1 LHKNMDLSESKILKL
16 LRAKTNRPMKFSELM
31 KLFAIPEDQRREFR
45 AQLKEMAAEGSVVKL
60 RGGRYGLPD
69 EMNLIPGVL
78 SGHPDGYGFVVT
90 EDDSEDIYISRHKL
104 NGAMHNDHVLV
115 SIESRVHRFG
125 RPEGRIVRIL
135 ERRTTTLVGLFEALN
150 RDGWVIPSE
159 HKYFQDVFVPG
170 KEKKGAKPGQLVS
183 VEITTYPTRHN
194 PPVGRVVKILGDA
207 NDPEVELRSIIHKFG
222 VRQEFSPKVQN
233 QVQKITGLISDRE
246 RKERRDLTDEMIFTI
261 DGERAKDFDD
271 AVSLDTTEDG
281 YVLGV
286 HIADVSHY
294 VTENSPLDKEAL
306 ERATSI
312 YYADGVIPML
322 PFELSNEMCSLK
334 PQEERLTLSASI
346 TFDKQGNVLDYE
358 IFNSIIKSQ
367 FRFTYNQVA
376 EMLKAG
382 STEKQYEAALPVL
395 QNMLELSQMLRKRRF
410 QEGSVDFNIPEPEIL
425 MDEKGHVQNIIK
437 AEHNVAHELIE
448 EFMLAANRVVA
459 EHLDKKN
466 LPGIHRIHEAPD
478 QDKLHRFQEFIKDI
492 GFRLPSLR
500 NVKSEHLQNLLTRVR
515 DHAEERTI
523 NLLLLRSLKKAVY
536 SEKDPG
542 HFCLG
547 FEHYTHFTS
556 PIRRYPDLATHRMVK
571 AFLGKK
577 KSSQQERKKLLPLSR
592 SHAEQSTTMEIK
604 AMEVEREVANLRRA
618 QFMADKVGREYS
630 GHIVSVTGFGLF
642 VELDDVFVE
651 GLVHISSLG
660 DDYYVH
666 YEHEHMLK
674 GQHKHKTYRIGDALK
689 VRVTRVDIS
698 KKQIDLS
705 PVFQKR

>member
-1 LHKNMDLSESKILKL
+1 MDLSESKILKL

-31 KLFAIPEDQRREFR
+31 HLLSIPENQRREFR
-45 AQLKEMAAEGSVVKL
+45 AQLKEMAHEGSVVKL

-78 SGHPDGYGFVVT
+78 SGHPDGYGFVIT
-90 EDDSEDIYISRHKL
+90 EDDSNDIYIGRQKL
-104 NGAMHNDHVLV
+104 GGAMHNDHVLV
-115 SIESRVHRFG
+115 RVEAHAQRFG
-125 RPEGRIVRIL
+125 RQEGRIVRIL
-135 ERRTTTLVGLFEALN
+135 ERRTPTLVGLFEALN

-183 VEITTYPTRHN
+183 VEIITYPTRNH
-194 PPVGRVVKILGDA
+194 PPVGRVIKVLGDA
-207 NDPEVELRSIIHKFG
+207 NDPEVELRSILHKFG
-222 VRQEFSPKVQN
+222 VRQDFSPKVQK
-233 QVQKITGLISDRE
+233 QVEKISGSVSDRE
-246 RKERRDLTDEMIFTI
+246 KKQRRDLTEEMIFTI
-261 DGERAKDFDD
+261 DGESAKDFDD
-271 AVSLDTTEDG
+271 AVSLETTETG

-306 ERATSI
+306 ERGTSI

-334 PQEERLTLSASI
+334 PRQERLTLSASI
-346 TFDKQGNVLDYE
+346 TFDKQGNVLNYE
-358 IFNSIIKSQ
+358 IFDSVIKSK

-376 EMLKAG
+376 EMLESG
-382 STEKQYEAALPVL
+382 SAEKKYTDALPVL
-395 QNMLELSQMLRKRRF
+395 QNMFELSQMLRKRRF
-410 QEGSVDFNIPEPEIL
+410 QEGSVDFNIPEPFIVINA
-425 MDEKGHVQNIIK
+425 KGQVENIVK

-459 EHLDKKN
+459 EHLHKKN
-466 LPGIHRIHEAPD
+466 LPGIHRIHEPPD

-492 GFRLPSLR
+492 GFRLPNLR
-500 NVKSEHLQNLLTRVR
+500 DVQSSHLQSLLVR
-515 DHAEERTI
+515 ARGHAQERTL
-523 NLLLLRSLKKAVY
+523 NMLLLRSLKKAVY

-556 PIRRYPDLATHRMVK
+556 PIRRYPDLATHRMIK
-571 AFLGKK
+571 AFLAKK
-577 KSSQQERKKLLPLSR
+577 KATQQERKKLLPQSR
-592 SHAEQSTTMEIK
+592 DQAEQSSMREIK
-604 AMEVEREVANLRRA
+604 AVEVEREVANLRRA
-618 QFMADKVGREYS
+618 QFMADKVGKEYS
-630 GHIVSVTGFGLF
+630 GHVSSVTGFGLF
-642 VELDDVFVE
+642 VELDEVFVE
-651 GLVHISSLG
+651 GLIHISSLG
-660 DDYYVH
+660 DDYYVF

-674 GQHKHKTYRIGDALK
+674 GQHKHKTYCIGDPMR

-705 PVFQKR
+705 PVSGNKR

>member
-1 LHKNMDLSESKILKL
+1 MDLSESKILKL
-16 LRAKTNRPMKFSELM
+16 LRAKTNRPMKFAELM
-31 KLFAIPEDQRREFR
+31 SLLSVPENQRREFR
-45 AQLKEMAAEGSVVKL
+45 AQLKEMATEGTIVKL

-78 SGHPDGYGFVVT
+78 SGHPDGYGFVIT
-90 EDDSEDIYISRHKL
+90 EDDSEDIYIGRHNL
-104 NGAMHNDHVLV
+104 GGAMHNDHVLV
-115 SIESRVHRFG
+115 RIESRGQRFG
-125 RPEGRIVRIL
+125 RQEGRIVRIL
-135 ERRTTTLVGLFEALN
+135 ERRTTTLVGLFEALK

-170 KEKKGAKPGQLVS
+170 NEKKGAKPGQLVS
-183 VEITTYPTRHN
+183 VSIIEYPSRHH
-194 PPVGRVVKILGDA
+194 PPVGRVIKVLGDA

-222 VRQEFSPKVQN
+222 VRQDFSPKVEK
-233 QVQKITGLISDRE
+233 QVQKINGDISDQE
-246 RKERRDLTDEMIFTI
+246 RSRRRDLTGDMIFTI

-271 AVSLDTTEDG
+271 AVSLETTGRG
-281 YVLGV
+281 YRLGV

-294 VTENSPLDKEAL
+294 VAENSPLDKEAL
-306 ERATSI
+306 ERGTSV

-322 PFELSNEMCSLK
+322 PFELSNELCSLK
-334 PQEERLTLSASI
+334 PRQDRCTLSASI
-346 TFDKQGNVLDYE
+346 AFDLQGNVLDYE
-358 IFNSIIKSQ
+358 IFDSIINSK

-376 EMLKAG
+376 AMLESG
-382 STEKQYEAALPVL
+382 STDKQHEAVMPVL
-395 QNMLELSQMLRKRRF
+395 QNMLTLSQLLRKRRF
-410 QEGSVDFNIPEPEIL
+410 QEGSVDFNIPEPEIV
-425 MDEKGHVQNIIK
+425 MGEKGQVQNIVK

-466 LPGIHRIHEAPD
+466 LPGIHRIHEPPD
-478 QDKLHRFQEFIKDI
+478 QDKLHRFQEFIKDL
-492 GFRLPSLR
+492 GFRLPTLR
-500 NVKSEHLQNLLTRVR
+500 NIQSSHLQNLLMRAR
-515 DHAEERTI
+515 GHAEERTL
-523 NLLLLRSLKKAVY
+523 NMLLLRSLKKAVY

-571 AFLGKK
+571 TFLSKK
-577 KSSQQERKKLLPLSR
+577 KCSQQERKKLLPRSR
-592 SHAEQSTTMEIK
+592 EQAEQSSAMEIK
-604 AMEVEREVANLRRA
+604 AVEVEREIANLRRA
-618 QFMADKVGREYS
+618 QFMADKVGQVYS
-630 GHIVSVTGFGLF
+630 GHISSVTGFGMF
-642 VELDDVFVE
+642 VELDEIFVE

-660 DDYYVH
+660 DDYYVY

-674 GQHKHKTYRIGDALK
+674 GQHKNRTYRIGDALQ

-705 PVFQKR
+705 PVLKNKR

>member
-1 LHKNMDLSESKILKL
+1 MDLSESKILKL
-16 LRAKTNRPMKFSELM
+16 LRAKTNRPMKFAELM
-31 KLFAIPEDQRREFR
+31 SLLSVPENQRREFR
-45 AQLKEMAAEGSVVKL
+45 AQLKEMATEGTIVKL

-78 SGHPDGYGFVVT
+78 SGHPDGYGFVIT
-90 EDDSEDIYISRHKL
+90 EDDSEDIYIGRHNL
-104 NGAMHNDHVLV
+104 GGAMHNDHVLV
-115 SIESRVHRFG
+115 RIESRGQRFG
-125 RPEGRIVRIL
+125 RQEGRIVRIL
-135 ERRTTTLVGLFEALN
+135 ERRTTTLVGLFEALK

-170 KEKKGAKPGQLVS
+170 NEKKGAKPGQLVS
-183 VEITTYPTRHN
+183 VSIIEYPSRHH
-194 PPVGRVVKILGDA
+194 PPVGRVIKVLGDA

-222 VRQEFSPKVQN
+222 VRQDFSPKVEK
-233 QVQKITGLISDRE
+233 QVQKINGDISDQE
-246 RKERRDLTDEMIFTI
+246 RSRRRDLTGDMIFTI

-271 AVSLDTTEDG
+271 AVSLETTGRG
-281 YVLGV
+281 YRLGV

-294 VTENSPLDKEAL
+294 VAENSPLDKEAL
-306 ERATSI
+306 ERGTSV

-322 PFELSNEMCSLK
+322 PFELSNELCSLK
-334 PQEERLTLSASI
+334 PRQDRCTLSASI
-346 TFDKQGNVLDYE
+346 AFDLQGNVLDYE
-358 IFNSIIKSQ
+358 IFDSIINSK

-376 EMLKAG
+376 AMLESG
-382 STEKQYEAALPVL
+382 STDKQHEAVMPVL
-395 QNMLELSQMLRKRRF
+395 QNMLTLSQLLRKRRF
-410 QEGSVDFNIPEPEIL
+410 QEGSVDFNIPEPEIV
-425 MDEKGHVQNIIK
+425 MGEKGQVQNIVK

-466 LPGIHRIHEAPD
+466 LPGIHRIHEPPD
-478 QDKLHRFQEFIKDI
+478 QDKLHRFQEFIKDL
-492 GFRLPSLR
+492 GFRLPTLR
-500 NVKSEHLQNLLTRVR
+500 NIQSSHLQNLLMRAR
-515 DHAEERTI
+515 GHAEERTL
-523 NLLLLRSLKKAVY
+523 NMLLLRSLKKAVY

-571 AFLGKK
+571 TFLGKK
-577 KSSQQERKKLLPLSR
+577 KCSQQERKKLLPLAR
-592 SHAEQSTTMEIK
+592 SQAEQSSTMEVK
-604 AMEVEREVANLRRA
+604 AVEVEREIANLRRA
-618 QFMADKVGREYS
+618 QFMADKVGQVYS
-630 GHIVSVTGFGLF
+630 GHISSVTGFGMF
-642 VELDDVFVE
+642 VELDEIFVE

-660 DDYYVH
+660 DDYYVY

-674 GQHKHKTYRIGDALK
+674 GQHKNRTYRIGDALQ

-705 PVFQKR
+705 PVLKNKR

>member
-1 LHKNMDLSESKILKL
+1 MDLSETNILKL
-16 LRAKTNRPMKFSELM
+16 LRAKTNRPVKFSELM
-31 KLFAIPEDQRREFR
+31 HLLSIPENQRREFR
-45 AQLKEMAAEGSVVKL
+45 AQLKEMASEGSVVKL

-78 SGHPDGYGFVVT
+78 SGHPDGYGFVIT
-90 EDDSEDIYISRHKL
+90 EDDSEDIYISRQKL
-104 NGAMHNDHVLV
+104 GGAMHNDHVLV
-115 SIESRVHRFG
+115 RIESSKHRFG
-125 RPEGRIVRIL
+125 RQEGRIVRIL
-135 ERRTTTLVGLFEALN
+135 ERRTPTLVGLFEALR

-170 KEKKGAKPGQLVS
+170 KEKNGAKPGQLVS
-183 VEITTYPTRHN
+183 VEIITYPTRHH
-194 PPVGRVVKILGDA
+194 PPVGRVLKVLGDA

-222 VRQEFSPKVQN
+222 VREEFPPKVEK
-233 QVQKITGLISDRE
+233 QVQKFSGTIRD
-246 RKERRDLTDEMIFTI
+246 KEKKQRRDLTGEMLFTI

-271 AVSLDTTEDG
+271 AVSLETTDKG
-281 YVLGV
+281 YLLGV

-306 ERATSI
+306 ERGTSI

-322 PFELSNEMCSLK
+322 PFELSNELCSLK

-346 TFDKQGNVLDYE
+346 AFDKQGNVLNYE
-358 IFNSIIKSQ
+358 IFNSFIKSK

-376 EMLKAG
+376 EMLESNSA
-382 STEKQYEAALPVL
+382 EKKYEAALPVL
-395 QNMLELSQMLRKRRF
+395 RNMFELSQMLRKRRF
-410 QEGSVDFNIPEPEIL
+410 QEGSVDFNIPEPEIQV
-425 MDEKGHVQNIIK
+425 DIKGRVLNIVK

-459 EHLDKKN
+459 EHLHKKN
-466 LPGIHRIHEAPD
+466 LPGIHRIHEPPD
-478 QDKLHRFQEFIKDI
+478 QDKLHRFQEFIKDL
-492 GFRLPSLR
+492 GFRLPNLR
-500 NVKSEHLQNLLTRVR
+500 DVHSNHLQNLLTRIH
-515 DHAEERTI
+515 DHPQERTI
-523 NLLLLRSLKKAVY
+523 NMLLLRSLKKAVY

-571 AFLGKK
+571 AFLSKK
-577 KSSQQERKKLLPLSR
+577 KATQPERKKLLPQSR
-592 SHAEQSTTMEIK
+592 EQAEQSSMREIK
-604 AMEVEREVANLRRA
+604 AVEVEREVANLRRA
-618 QFMADKVGREYS
+618 QFMADKVGKEYS

-642 VELDDVFVE
+642 VELDEVFVE
-651 GLVHISSLG
+651 GLIHISTLG
-660 DDYYVH
+660 DDYYIYH
-666 YEHEHMLK
+666 EHEHMLK
-674 GQHKHKTYRIGDALK
+674 GQHKYKTYRIGDALR

-705 PVFQKR
+705 PVSKNKR

>member
-1 LHKNMDLSESKILKL
+1 MDLSETKILKL

-31 KLFAIPEDQRREFR
+31 KLFGVPENQRREFR

-90 EDDSEDIYISRHKL
+90 EDDSGDIYISRHKL
-104 NGAMHNDHVLV
+104 GGAMHNDHVLV
-115 SIESRVHRFG
+115 RIESSKHRFG
-125 RPEGRIVRIL
+125 RQEGWIVRIL

-183 VEITTYPTRHN
+183 VEIVTYPTRHH
-194 PPVGRVVKILGDA
+194 PPVGRVIKVLGDA

-222 VRQEFSPKVQN
+222 VRQDFSPKIQK
-233 QVQKITGLISDRE
+233 QVQKFSGNINDRE
-246 RKERRDLTDEMIFTI
+246 KKQRRNLTGDMIFTI

-271 AVSLDTTEDG
+271 AVSLETTETG
-281 YVLGV
+281 YILGV

-306 ERATSI
+306 ERGTSI

-322 PFELSNEMCSLK
+322 PFELSNELCSLK
-334 PQEERLTLSASI
+334 PRQERLTLSVSI

-358 IFNSIIKSQ
+358 IFDSVIKSK

-376 EMLKAG
+376 AMLESG
-382 STEKQYEAALPVL
+382 STEKKYEATLPVL
-395 QNMLELSQMLRKRRF
+395 QNMFGLSQMLRKRRF
-410 QEGSVDFNIPEPEIL
+410 REGSVDFNIPEPEIL
-425 MDEKGHVQNIIK
+425 MDAKGQVQNIVK
-437 AEHNVAHELIE
+437 SEHNVAHELIE
-448 EFMLAANRVVA
+448 EFMLTANRVVA

-466 LPGIHRIHEAPD
+466 IPGIHRIHEPPD

-492 GFRLPSLR
+492 GFRLPSLS
-500 NVKSEHLQNLLTRVR
+500 NVQSEHLQNLLTRVR
-515 DHAEERTI
+515 GHAEERTI

-556 PIRRYPDLATHRMVK
+556 PIRRYPDLATHRMIK
-571 AFLGKK
+571 TFLAKK
-577 KSSQQERKKLLPLSR
+577 KCTQRERKKLLPLSR
-592 SHAEQSTTMEIK
+592 SQAEQSSMREIK
-604 AMEVEREVANLRRA
+604 VTEVEREVANLRRA
-618 QFMADKVGREYS
+618 QFIADKIGNVYN
-630 GHIVSVTGFGLF
+630 GHISSVTSFGLF
-642 VELDDVFVE
+642 VELNEVFVE
-651 GLVHISSLG
+651 GLIHISSLG
-660 DDYYVH
+660 DDYYVY

-674 GQHKHKTYRIGDALK
+674 GQHKYKTYRIGDVIK

-705 PVFQKR
+705 PVFKKR

>member
-1 LHKNMDLSESKILKL
+1 MDLSESKILKL

-31 KLFAIPEDQRREFR
+31 SLLSIPEKQRREFR
-45 AQLKEMAAEGSVVKL
+45 AQLKEMASEGSVVKL

-78 SGHPDGYGFVVT
+78 SGHPDGYGFVIT
-90 EDDSEDIYISRHKL
+90 EDDSEDIYIGRHKL
-104 NGAMHNDHVLV
+104 GGAMHNDHVLV
-115 SIESRVHRFG
+115 RIESRVHRFG
-125 RPEGRIVRIL
+125 RQEGRIVRIL
-135 ERRTTTLVGLFEALN
+135 ERRTPTLVGLFEALR

-183 VEITTYPTRHN
+183 VEIITYPTRHH
-194 PPVGRVVKILGDA
+194 PPVGRVIKVLGDA

-222 VRQEFSPKVQN
+222 VRQEFSPKIQK
-233 QVQKITGLISDRE
+233 QVQKITGNISDRE
-246 RKERRDLTDEMIFTI
+246 KKQRRDLTGEMIFTI

-271 AVSLDTTEDG
+271 AVSLEATGNG
-281 YVLGV
+281 YLLGV

-306 ERATSI
+306 ERGTSI

-322 PFELSNEMCSLK
+322 PFELSNELCSLK
-334 PQEERLTLSASI
+334 PQQERLTLSASI

-358 IFNSIIKSQ
+358 IFDSVIKSK

-376 EMLKAG
+376 AMLETG
-382 STEKQYEAALPVL
+382 SAEKKYEAALPVL
-395 QNMLELSQMLRKRRF
+395 QNMFELSQLLRKRRF
-410 QEGSVDFNIPEPEIL
+410 QEGSVDFNIPEPEIV
-425 MDEKGHVQNIIK
+425 MGPKGQVENIVK

-466 LPGIHRIHEAPD
+466 LPGIHRIHEPPD

-492 GFRLPSLR
+492 GFRLPSLS
-500 NVKSEHLQNLLTRVR
+500 NVQSSHLQKLLTRAR
-515 DHAEERTI
+515 GHAEERTL

-556 PIRRYPDLATHRMVK
+556 PIRRYPDLATHRMIK
-571 AFLGKK
+571 TFLAKK
-577 KSSQQERKKLLPLSR
+577 KCTQQERKKLLPLSR
-592 SHAEQSTTMEIK
+592 NQAEQSSMREIK
-604 AMEVEREVANLRRA
+604 AVEVEREVANLRRA
-618 QFMADKVGREYS
+618 QFMADKVGKEYS

-642 VELDDVFVE
+642 VELDEVFVE
-651 GLVHISSLG
+651 GLIHISSLG
-660 DDYYVH
+660 DDYYVY

-674 GQHKHKTYRIGDALK
+674 GQHKHKTYRIGDVLK

-705 PVFQKR
+705 PVFKKR

>member
-1 LHKNMDLSESKILKL
+1 MDLSETKILKL

-31 KLFAIPEDQRREFR
+31 HLLSVPENQRREFR

-135 ERRTTTLVGLFEALN
+135 ERRTTNLVGLFEALN

-183 VEITTYPTRHN
+183 VEIITYPTRHH

-222 VRQEFSPKVQN
+222 VRQDFSTKVQK

-246 RKERRDLTDEMIFTI
+246 RKERRDLTGEVIFTI

-395 QNMLELSQMLRKRRF
+395 QNMFELSQMLRKRRF
-410 QEGSVDFNIPEPEIL
+410 QEGSVDFNIPEPEIV
-425 MDEKGHVQNIIK
+425 MGAKGKVENIVK

-500 NVKSEHLQNLLTRVR
+500 NVKSEHLQNLLTRVQ

-571 AFLGKK
+571 AFLAKK

-660 DDYYVH
+660 DDYYVY

-705 PVFQKR
+705 PVFKKR

>member
-1 LHKNMDLSESKILKL
+1 MDLSESKILKL
-16 LRAKTNRPMKFSELM
+16 LRAKTNRPMKFAELM
-31 KLFAIPEDQRREFR
+31 SLLSIPENQRREFR
-45 AQLKEMAAEGSVVKL
+45 AQLKEMATEGTVVKL

-78 SGHPDGYGFVVT
+78 SGHPDGYGFVIT
-90 EDDSEDIYISRHKL
+90 EDDSEDIYIGRHNL
-104 NGAMHNDHVLV
+104 GGAMHNDHVLV
-115 SIESRVHRFG
+115 RIESRGQRFG
-125 RPEGRIVRIL
+125 RQEGRIVRIL
-135 ERRTTTLVGLFEALN
+135 ERRTTTLVGLFEALK

-170 KEKKGAKPGQLVS
+170 NEKKGAKPGQLVS
-183 VEITTYPTRHN
+183 VSIIEYPSRHH
-194 PPVGRVVKILGDA
+194 PPVGRVIKVLGDA

-222 VRQEFSPKVQN
+222 VRQDFSPKVEK
-233 QVQKITGLISDRE
+233 QVQKINGDISDQE
-246 RKERRDLTDEMIFTI
+246 RSRRRDLTGDIIFTI

-271 AVSLDTTEDG
+271 AVSLETTGRG
-281 YVLGV
+281 YRLGV

-294 VTENSPLDKEAL
+294 VAENSPLDKEAL
-306 ERATSI
+306 ERGTSV

-322 PFELSNEMCSLK
+322 PFELSNELCSLK
-334 PQEERLTLSASI
+334 PRQERCTLSVSI
-346 TFDKQGNVLDYE
+346 AFDLQGNVLDYE
-358 IFNSIIKSQ
+358 IFDSIINSK

-376 EMLKAG
+376 AMLESG
-382 STEKQYEAALPVL
+382 STDKQYEAVMPVL
-395 QNMLELSQMLRKRRF
+395 QNMLTLSQLLRKRRF
-410 QEGSVDFNIPEPEIL
+410 QEGSVDFNIPEPEIV
-425 MDEKGHVQNIIK
+425 MGEKGQVQNIVK

-466 LPGIHRIHEAPD
+466 LPGIHRIHEPPD
-478 QDKLHRFQEFIKDI
+478 QDKLHRFQEFIKDL
-492 GFRLPSLR
+492 GFRLPTLR
-500 NVKSEHLQNLLTRVR
+500 NIQSSHLQNLLMRAR
-515 DHAEERTI
+515 GHAEERTL
-523 NLLLLRSLKKAVY
+523 NMLLLRSLKKAVY

-571 AFLGKK
+571 TFLGKK
-577 KSSQQERKKLLPLSR
+577 KCSQQERKKLLPRSR
-592 SHAEQSTTMEIK
+592 EQAEQSSTMEVK
-604 AMEVEREVANLRRA
+604 AVEVEREIANLRRA
-618 QFMADKVGREYS
+618 QFMADKVGQVYS
-630 GHIVSVTGFGLF
+630 GHISSVTGFGMF
-642 VELDDVFVE
+642 VELDEIFVE

-660 DDYYVH
+660 DDYYVY

-674 GQHKHKTYRIGDALK
+674 GQHKNRTYRIGDALQ

-705 PVFQKR
+705 PVLKNKR

>member
-1 LHKNMDLSESKILKL
+1 MDLSESKILKL
-16 LRAKTNRPMKFSELM
+16 LHARTHRPLKFSELM
-31 KLFAIPEDQRREFR
+31 TVLKVPDNQRREFR

-78 SGHPDGYGFVVT
+78 SGHPDGYGFVIT
-90 EDDSEDIYISRHKL
+90 EDDSEDIYINNKKL

-115 SIESRVHRFG
+115 RVEARLPRFG
-125 RPEGRIVRIL
+125 RQEGRIVRIL
-135 ERRTTTLVGLFEALN
+135 ERRTATLVGLFEASK

-159 HKYFQDVFVPG
+159 QKYFQDVFVPG

-183 VEITTYPTRHN
+183 VAIIEYPTRHH
-194 PPVGRVVKILGDA
+194 PPVGRVVKVLGDA
-207 NDPEVELRSIIHKFG
+207 NDPQVELRSIIHKFG
-222 VRQEFSPKVQN
+222 LRQDFSPKVEK
-233 QVQKITGLISDRE
+233 QVQKISGDISGRE
-246 RKERRDLTDEMIFTI
+246 KKQRRDLTEDMIFTI

-271 AVSLDTTEDG
+271 AVSLATTQDG
-281 YVLGV
+281 YRLGV

-306 ERATSI
+306 ERGTST

-322 PFELSNEMCSLK
+322 PFELSNELCSLK
-334 PQEERLTLSASI
+334 PRQERLTLSASI

-358 IFNSIIKSQ
+358 VFNSVIKSK

-376 EMLKAG
+376 EMLESNSA
-382 STEKQYEAALPVL
+382 EKKYQPALPVL
-395 QNMLELSQMLRKRRF
+395 RNMFEFSQLLRKRRF
-410 QEGSVDFNIPEPEIL
+410 QEGSVDFNIPEAEIL
-425 MDEKGHVQNIIK
+425 MDAQGQVRDIVK

-459 EHLDKKN
+459 EHLHKKN

-478 QDKLHRFQEFIKDI
+478 QDKLQRFQEFVKDI
-492 GFRLPSLR
+492 GFRLPSLS
-500 NVKSEHLQNLLTRVR
+500 NVQSSHLQNLLARVR
-515 DHAEERTI
+515 GHAEERTV

-547 FEHYTHFTS
+547 FRHYTHFTS
-556 PIRRYPDLATHRMVK
+556 PIRRYPDLATHRMIK
-571 AFLGKK
+571 TFLAKK
-577 KSSQQERKKLLPLSR
+577 KCSQQERKKLLPLSR
-592 SHAEQSTTMEIK
+592 EQAEQSSAMEVK
-604 AMEVEREVANLRRA
+604 AVEVEREIANLRRA
-618 QFMADKVGREYS
+618 QFMADKVGRVYA
-630 GHIVSVTGFGLF
+630 GHISSVTGFGIF
-642 VELDDVFVE
+642 VELDQVFVE
-651 GLVHISSLG
+651 GLVHISSLA
-660 DDYYVH
+660 DDYYVY

-674 GQHKHKTYRIGDALK
+674 GQHKYKTYRIGDALQ

-705 PVFQKR
+705 PVFKKR

>member
-1 LHKNMDLSESKILKL
+1 MDLSETNILKL
-16 LRAKTNRPMKFSELM
+16 LRAKTNRPVKFSELM
-31 KLFAIPEDQRREFR
+31 SLLSVPENQRREFR
-45 AQLKEMAAEGSVVKL
+45 AQLKEMASEGSVVKL

-78 SGHPDGYGFVVT
+78 SGHPDGYGFVIT
-90 EDDSEDIYISRHKL
+90 EDDSEDIYIGRQKL
-104 NGAMHNDHVLV
+104 GGAMHNDHVLV
-115 SIESRVHRFG
+115 RVESSKHRVG
-125 RPEGRIVRIL
+125 RQEGRIVRIL

-183 VEITTYPTRHN
+183 VEIITYPTRHH
-194 PPVGRVVKILGDA
+194 PPVGRVLKVLGDA

-222 VRQEFSPKVQN
+222 VRQEFPPKVEK
-233 QVQKITGLISDRE
+233 QVEKISGTISE
-246 RKERRDLTDEMIFTI
+246 RDKKQRRDLTREMLFTI

-271 AVSLDTTEDG
+271 AISLETTESG
-281 YVLGV
+281 YLLGV

-306 ERATSI
+306 ERGTSI

-322 PFELSNEMCSLK
+322 PFELSNELCSLK

-346 TFDKQGNVLDYE
+346 AFDKQGNVLNYE
-358 IFNSIIKSQ
+358 IFNSVIKSK

-376 EMLKAG
+376 QMLESNSA
-382 STEKQYEAALPVL
+382 EKKYEAALPVL
-395 QNMLELSQMLRKRRF
+395 QNMFELSQLLRKRRF
-410 QEGSVDFNIPEPEIL
+410 REGSVDFNIPEPEIQV
-425 MDEKGHVQNIIK
+425 DAKGRVLNIVK
-437 AEHNVAHELIE
+437 AEHNIAHELIE
-448 EFMLAANRVVA
+448 EFMLAANRAVA

-466 LPGIHRIHEAPD
+466 LPGIHRIHEPPD
-478 QDKLHRFQEFIKDI
+478 QDKLHRFQEFIKDL
-492 GFRLPSLR
+492 GFRLPNLR
-500 NVKSEHLQNLLTRVR
+500 NVQSEHLQNLLTRIH
-515 DHAEERTI
+515 DHPQERTI
-523 NLLLLRSLKKAVY
+523 NMLLLRSLKKAVY

-571 AFLGKK
+571 AFLHKK
-577 KSSQQERKKLLPLSR
+577 KATQPERKKLLPLSR
-592 SHAEQSTTMEIK
+592 SQAEQSSMREIK
-604 AMEVEREVANLRRA
+604 AVEVEREVANLRRA
-618 QFMADKVGREYS
+618 QFMADKVGKEYS

-642 VELDDVFVE
+642 VELDEVFVE
-651 GLVHISSLG
+651 GLIHISSLG
-660 DDYYVH
+660 DDYYVF
-666 YEHEHMLK
+666 YEQEHMLK
-674 GQHKHKTYRIGDALK
+674 GQHKHKTYRIGDPLR

-705 PVFQKR
+705 PVSKNKR

>member
-1 LHKNMDLSESKILKL
+1 MDLSETKILKL
-16 LRAKTNRPMKFSELM
+16 LHAKTNRPMKFAELM
-31 KLFAIPEDQRREFR
+31 HLLSVPETQRREFR
-45 AQLKEMAAEGSVVKL
+45 AQLKEMATEGSVVKL

-78 SGHPDGYGFVVT
+78 SGHPDGYGFVIT
-90 EDDSEDIYISRHKL
+90 EDDSNDIYIGRQKL
-104 NGAMHNDHVLV
+104 GGAMHNDHVMV
-115 SIESRVHRFG
+115 RVESQSQRIG
-125 RPEGRIVRIL
+125 RQEGRIVRIL

-159 HKYFQDVFVPG
+159 HKYFQDIFIPG

-183 VEITTYPTRHN
+183 VEIITYPSKHH
-194 PPVGRVVKILGDA
+194 PPVGRVVKVLGDA

-222 VRQEFSPKVQN
+222 VRQDFSPKIQT
-233 QVQKITGLISDRE
+233 QVQKINGSVSERE
-246 RKERRDLTDEMIFTI
+246 KKQRRDLTGDMIFTI
-261 DGERAKDFDD
+261 DGESAKDFDD
-271 AVSLDTTEDG
+271 AVSLETTESG

-306 ERATSI
+306 ERGTSI

-334 PQEERLTLSASI
+334 PRQDRLTLSASI
-346 TFDKQGNVLDYE
+346 TFDKQGNVLNYE
-358 IFNSIIKSQ
+358 IFDSVIKSK

-376 EMLKAG
+376 EMLESKSVDKKYTDAF
-382 STEKQYEAALPVL
+382 PVL
-395 QNMLELSQMLRKRRF
+395 QNMLTLSQMLRKRRF
-410 QEGSVDFNIPEPEIL
+410 QEGSVDFNIPEPVIV
-425 MDEKGHVQNIIK
+425 MDAKGHVENIVK

-466 LPGIHRIHEAPD
+466 LPGIHRIHEPPD
-478 QDKLHRFQEFIKDI
+478 QDKLHRFQEFIKDL
-492 GFRLPSLR
+492 GFRLPNLR
-500 NVKSEHLQNLLTRVR
+500 DVQSEHLQNLLVR
-515 DHAEERTI
+515 ARGHAQERTL
-523 NLLLLRSLKKAVY
+523 NMLLLRSLKKAVY

-556 PIRRYPDLATHRMVK
+556 PIRRYPDLATHRMIK
-571 AFLGKK
+571 AFLAKK
-577 KSSQQERKKLLPLSR
+577 KATLQERKKLLPQSKEQ
-592 SHAEQSTTMEIK
+592 AEQSSMREVK
-604 AMEVEREVANLRRA
+604 AVEVEREVANLRRA
-618 QFMADKVGREYS
+618 QFMADKVGKEYS
-630 GHIVSVTGFGLF
+630 GHVSSVTGFGLF
-642 VELDDVFVE
+642 VELDEVFVE
-651 GLVHISSLG
+651 GLIHISSLG
-660 DDYYVH
+660 DDYYVF

-674 GQHKHKTYRIGDALK
+674 GQHKNKTYRIGDPMQ

-705 PVFQKR
+705 PVSKNKR